1 MSNVYIKTKVR
12 SGKEAM
18 KYLGKYKNK
27 TVLIVCDKFM
37 AENGSVKTV
46 INAIDSSC
54 RIEMFDQAVPDP
66 TTEVVGNGLDKS
78 AKVQPDVVIAFG
90 GGSAN
95 DTAKGII
102 YFGINSG
109 LMKKPI
115 FITIPTTSGTGS
127 EVTSAA
133 VITDVESKSKH
144 LILDNDI
151 LADIAILDP
160 TLTLSVPP
168 AVTANTGMDVLT
180 HALEAYVASGANVF
194 SDALSE
200 KAVELLLESLLVCYK
215 DGKNLEA
222 RNKMH
227 EASTLAGMA
236 FNTAGL
242 GVNHQDGEIQQP
254 VFQRRIES
262 QSNGLAN
269 AMLLTRVIDFNC
281 EEKQILDKY
290 AAMVYKVK
298 LASITT
304 RPQEAVK
311 ILKEVIRMMMAA
323 MNMDDSVEKFGVSRE
338 DYVSQLDNM
347 TENALK
353 DNCLNTTPRKIGAG
367 EIRQILLEIY

>member
-90 GGSAN
+90 GGSAI

-200 KAVELLLESLLVCYK
+200 KAVQLLLESLLVCYK

-242 GVNHQDGEIQQP
+242 GVNHSIAHQLGGTFHIP
-254 VFQRRIES
+254 H
-262 QSNGLAN
+262 GLAN

-367 EIRQILLEIY
+367 EIRQILLEIYKTF

>member
-37 AENGSVKTV
+37 AENGSVNTV

-54 RIEMFDQAVPDP
+54 RVEMFDQAVPDP
-66 TTEVVGNGLDKS
+66 TTEVVGKGLNKS
-78 AKVQPDVVIAFG
+78 AKVQPDVIIAFG
-90 GGSAN
+90 GGSAI

-102 YFGINSG
+102 YFGINGG
-109 LMKKPI
+109 LMKKPV

-144 LILDNDI
+144 LIMDNDI

-180 HALEAYVASGANVF
+180 HALEAYVATGANVF
-194 SDALSE
+194 SDALAE
-200 KAVELLLESLLVCYK
+200 KSVELLLDSLLVCYK
-215 DGKNLEA
+215 DGQNLAA
-222 RNKMH
+222 RSKMH
-227 EASTLAGMA
+227 EASPLAGMA

-242 GVNHQDGEIQQP
+242 GVNHSIAHQLGGTFHIP
-254 VFQRRIES
+254 H
-262 QSNGLAN
+262 GLAN
-269 AMLLTRVIDFNC
+269 AMLLNQVIDYNSQD
-281 EEKQILDKY
+281 KQVMDKY

-304 RPQEAVK
+304 PPQEAVK

-323 MNMDDSVEKFGVSRE
+323 MSMPDSVEQFGVFKNE
-338 DYVSQLDNM
+338 YLTQLDNM

-353 DNCLNTTPRKIGAG
+353 DNCLKTTPRKIGAG
-367 EIRQILLEIY
+367 EIRHILLQIC

>member
-46 INAIDSSC
+46 INAIYSSC

-90 GGSAN
+90 GGSAI

-242 GVNHQDGEIQQP
+242 GVNHSIAHQLGGTFHIP
-254 VFQRRIES
+254 H
-262 QSNGLAN
+262 GLAN